1 MSEARTGARAL
12 LEAAHTLG
20 VRVCFANPGTTELAL
35 VRALDEVPGIR
46 AILGMFEGV
55 CTGAADGYARVSGQ
69 PALTLLHLGPGLA
82 NGLANLHNARRAH
95 SPIINIVGDH
105 ATWHLRFDAP
115 LTSDIESLAEPMSAR
130 VIRLDSSAHI
140 APSVREAVA
149 HSLGPPGGVVTLIA
163 PSDLMESPIA
173 AREQESLPEQPS
185 AHAASSRVA
194 QPGAAQAGH
203 PVSKG
208 RIEAAAKEL
217 QAGDP
222 ATLLLGS
229 DALSERGQRAASQI
243 SRSTG
248 ARLLMESYPAIVPLG
263 GDLPR
268 LERLAYFPDDVLK
281 QLGDGRVV
289 LAGARAPVSYFGY
302 PGQPS
307 ELVQPQRL
315 VELSAAG
322 DDTVLALEQLAE
334 RLRGAS
340 RQIHLEPTPTSQ
352 AEGTS
357 ELSPA
362 AIAEALVQQL
372 PEGAIVSLEGSTA
385 GGPFLQRAHRA
396 RRHRVMTN
404 TGGAIGQGLPC
415 AVGAAVAAPDARVIC
430 LQSDGSAQYTVQS
443 LWTMAREGLNVT
455 VIICA
460 NHRYGILQTELRRSG
475 ASLDQGA
482 IASLT
487 RLDSPRV
494 DWVALAKGYGV
505 MAWRCTSAEEFQQAL
520 ARGLGTS
527 GPCLIAAELG

>member
-1 MSEARTGARAL
+1 MSETHTGARAL
-12 LEAAHTLG
+12 LDAAHTSG

-35 VRALDEVPGIR
+35 VRALDEVPGVR
-46 AILGMFEGV
+46 PILGMFEGV

-115 LTSDIESLAEPMSAR
+115 LTADIELLAAPMSAR
-130 VIRLDSSAHI
+130 VMRLRTSGDITSF
-140 APSVREAVA
+140 VREAVA
-149 HSLGPPGGVVTLIA
+149 HSLGPPGGVVTLIV
-163 PSDLMESPIA
+163 PSDLMEAPVDV
-173 AREQESLPEQPS
+173 
-185 AHAASSRVA
+185 ASSRVTGT
-194 QPGAAQAGH
+194 GAAQPGH
-203 PVSKG
+203 PVSTD
-208 RIEAAAKEL
+208 RIGAAAKDLLTGE
-217 QAGDP
+217 P
-222 ATLLLGS
+222 AILLLGS
-229 DALSERGQRAASQI
+229 DALSERGQRAAAQI
-243 SRSTG
+243 SSSTG
-248 ARLLMESYPAIVPLG
+248 ARLIMESYPAIVPLG

-268 LERLAYFPDDVLK
+268 LERLAYFPDDVLR
-281 QLGDGRVV
+281 QIGDCRVV

-307 ELVQPQRL
+307 ELVQHERL

-322 DDTVLALEQLAE
+322 ENSVLALEQLAQ
-334 RLRGAS
+334 RLHGTTRRA
-340 RQIHLEPTPTSQ
+340 QTEPTPTFQ
-352 AEGTS
+352 TKETS
-357 ELSPA
+357 DWSPA
-362 AIAEALVQQL
+362 AVAEALVQQL

-415 AVGAAVAAPDARVIC
+415 AVGAAVASPEARVIC

-455 VIICA
+455 VIVCA

-475 ASLDQGA
+475 ADIEQSA

-505 MAWRCTSAEEFQQAL
+505 AAWRCHSTEEFQRAL
-520 ARGLGTS
+520 ALGLRTS

>member
-1 MSEARTGARAL
+1 MTEAYTGARAL
-12 LEAAHTLG
+12 LDAAHALG

-35 VRALDEVPGIR
+35 VRALEAVPGIR
-46 AILGMFEGV
+46 PILGMFEGV

-95 SPIINIVGDH
+95 TPVINIVGDH

-130 VIRLDSSAHI
+130 VIRLDSSADI
-140 APSVREAVA
+140 ASFVREAVT

-163 PSDLMESPIA
+163 PSDLMEAPVDA
-173 AREQESLPEQPS
+173 AATPPL
-185 AHAASSRVA
+185 SRTPP
-194 QPGAAQAGH
+194 PGACH
-203 PVSKG
+203 
-208 RIEAAAKEL
+208 RIEAAAKAFL
-217 QAGDP
+217 AGEP
-222 ATLLLGS
+222 AILLLGS
-229 DALSERGQRAASQI
+229 DALGERGQRAAFRISQA
-243 SRSTG
+243 TG
-248 ARLLMESYPAIVPLG
+248 ARLLMESYPAIVSLG

-281 QLGDGRVV
+281 QLGNCRVV
-289 LAGARAPVSYFGY
+289 LAGARTPVSYFGY

-307 ELVQPQRL
+307 ELVQQQRV
-315 VELSAAG
+315 VELSG
-322 DDTVLALEQLAE
+322 VGGNSVLALEQLAE
-334 RLRGAS
+334 RVRGT
-340 RQIHLEPTPTSQ
+340 TPQ
-352 AEGTS
+352 AQEQSTPSLQDVEGSDLT
-357 ELSPA
+357 PA
-362 AIAEALVQQL
+362 AVAEALVQHL

-415 AVGAAVAAPDARVIC
+415 AVGAAVAAPDVRVIC

-475 ASLDQGA
+475 AALDQSA
-482 IASLT
+482 VASLT

-505 MAWRCTSAEEFQQAL
+505 PALRCASVADFREAL
-520 ARGLGTS
+520 GRGLRTN
-527 GPCLIAAELG
+527 GPCLIEAELA